1 MQAFGSV
8 EYADGEVDGRGL
20 KMSQV
25 SHGRRKNLL
34 RNE

>member
-8 EYADGEVDGRGL
+8 EYADGEVDGQDL

-25 SHGRRKNLL
+25 SHRRRKNPL